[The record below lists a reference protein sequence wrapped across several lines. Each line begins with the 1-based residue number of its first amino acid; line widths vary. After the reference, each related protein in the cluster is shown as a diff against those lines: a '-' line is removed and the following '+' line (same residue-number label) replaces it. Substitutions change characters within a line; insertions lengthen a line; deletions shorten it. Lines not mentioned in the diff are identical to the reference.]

1 MRWGT
6 EKTLGVQKMTE
17 NGRRSCSMHDSV
29 KIGLDALEILEN
41 YAGVD
46 ISNILTL

>member
-1 MRWGT
+1 MTHT
-6 EKTLGVQKMTE
+6 EWILLAQDLE
-17 NGRRSCSMHDSV
+17 
-29 KIGLDALEILEN
+29 IGLDALEILEN